1 MINYLATRGPELE
14 NFVIGSLIQL
24 LCRVTKF
31 GWFDDDKFREVV
43 KEATNFLNQ
52 VTNAFLDLKFI
63 LIYSE
68 NFVKARGHACCK
80 DRCH

>member
-1 MINYLATRGPELE
+1 MACNLFEGNYVINYLATRGPELE

-63 LIYSE
+63 LIY
-68 NFVKARGHACCK
+68 F
-80 DRCH
+80 